1 MFISFTLTSR
11 NLATIMC
18 RIINSEHISSKHKKT
33 VNLIFIF
40 ILGRFFFFLTL
51 VTKPE
56 PDDLNQFTLG

>member
-18 RIINSEHISSKHKKT
+18 RVINSEHISSKHKKT

-40 ILGRFFFFLTL
+40 ILGRFFFFFNSGD
-51 VTKPE
+51 KA
-56 PDDLNQFTLG
+56 